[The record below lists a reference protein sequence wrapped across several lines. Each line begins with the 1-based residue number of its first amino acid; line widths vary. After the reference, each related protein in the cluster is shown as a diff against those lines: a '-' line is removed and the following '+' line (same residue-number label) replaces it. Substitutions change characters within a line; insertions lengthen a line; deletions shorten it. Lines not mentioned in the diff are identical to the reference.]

1 MDTEGSGVS
10 RRKTRAMKIKRKR
23 IKATNQVIFSV
34 LRFSLPVIWK
44 LGGRTDLIL
53 FIAFNILE
61 KVFAQLTPFAL
72 KYVVNN
78 VTSDSYPLVIGS
90 LSIDNFYTLTTLFV
104 LTMFLALVF
113 NNLTGYYRIKAV

>member
-1 MDTEGSGVS
+1 M
-10 RRKTRAMKIKRKR
+10 
-23 IKATNQVIFSV
+23 
-34 LRFSLPVIWK
+34 
-44 LGGRTDLIL
+44 IL